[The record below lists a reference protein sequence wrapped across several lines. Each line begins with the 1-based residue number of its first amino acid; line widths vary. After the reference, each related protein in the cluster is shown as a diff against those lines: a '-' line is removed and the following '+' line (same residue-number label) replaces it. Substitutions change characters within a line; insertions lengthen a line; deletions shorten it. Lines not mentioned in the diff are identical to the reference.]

1 MAFPMFMHSYIIE
14 ITLPNSPSSPTKK
27 YRLTD
32 KGKDLLAK
40 EGQEDMEW
48 TYILMVVLVW
58 PLKACKFITSHVMF
72 LKTQRTKKV
81 LSAKEQNTL

>member
-40 EGQEDMEW
+40 EGQEDME
-48 TYILMVVLVW
+48 
-58 PLKACKFITSHVMF
+58 
-72 LKTQRTKKV
+72 
-81 LSAKEQNTL
+81 